1 MKNKIFINTAANCV
15 KQKLEQNKTKQN
27 KTKQNRDVYT
37 IKIEIQ

>member
-27 KTKQNRDVYT
+27 RDVYT